1 MYDVIIP
8 STRAKLGAGQASV
21 YYLPMVYDVIIIG
34 SGPAGYTAAVYTS
47 RAFLK
52 TLLLTGIQSGGQLTT
67 TTDVD
72 NFPGF
77 AGGIKGPALM
87 GEMKK
92 QAERF
97 GAEVVPETVKTVRQE
112 DGKTFH
118 VFTETKTYEG
128 RSVIVATGAAAQ
140 YLGLPSEQKLMGK
153 GVSACATCDGFFF
166 RGKEVVVIG
175 GGDTAMEEA
184 TFLTTFARH
193 VTIVHRREEFRASA
207 IMLDRAKKNPKISFL
222 LNKTVEEV
230 LGENVVTGIRLVDKK
245 TGRQEDI
252 KTDGVFLA
260 IGHKPSTEFLKGV
273 VEMDGKGYVVIKTG
287 RQEDEK
293 TRRDAMG
300 AQTET
305 SVAGVFAAGD
315 CVDSRYRQAVVA
327 AGQGCMA
334 AMDAQKWLAE
344 QDNKT
349 ARQ

>member
-1 MYDVIIP
+1 M
-8 STRAKLGAGQASV
+8 
-21 YYLPMVYDVIIIG
+21 YDVIIIG
-34 SGPAGYTAAVYTS
+34 SGPAGYTAALYTS

-52 TLLLTGIQSGGQLTT
+52 TLVLAGDAPGGQLNT

-87 GEMKK
+87 MEMKK

-97 GAEVVPETVKTVRQE
+97 GTEIEQCQVSSITYQDKEKLFVATA
-112 DGKTFH
+112 DGKTF
-118 VFTETKTYEG
+118 EG
-128 RSVIVATGAAAQ
+128 RAVIVTTGASVQ
-140 YLGLPSEQKLMGK
+140 YLGLPSEQKYMGK

-184 TFLTTFARH
+184 TFLTTFVTK
-193 VTIVHRREEFRASA
+193 VTIVHRREEFRASP

-222 LNKTVEEV
+222 TNKTVEEI
-230 LGENVVTGIRLVDKK
+230 LGENVVTGIRLKDSK
-245 TGRQEDI
+245 TGRQEEV

-273 VEMDGKGYVVIKTG
+273 VELDEKGYIVVKET
-287 RQEDEK
+287 
-293 TRRDAMG
+293 A
-300 AQTET
+300 T
-305 SVAGVFAAGD
+305 SVPGIFAAGD
-315 CVDSRYRQAVVA
+315 CVDHRYRQAIVA

-334 AMDAQKWLAE
+334 AMDVQHWLS
-344 QDNKT
+344 QQNG
-349 ARQ
+349 